1 MSKYVDKMVII
12 KWDDKSIKSRR
23 SRASKRLDRKELKK
37 FKCRTEIGIDDLV
50 KSNKAILKNVAFLTG
65 IVPLEVDC
73 NGVPSRRVA
82 EPKVETLPRLMSTE
96 ETVDT
101 FKLIPQLFPMLSNL
115 ETGFVK
121 SNGEIVKFG
130 KPYEASALL
139 KKWAEAVNPVLVRK
153 KDVE

>member
-1 MSKYVDKMVII
+1 MSKYIDKMAVI
-12 KWDDKSIKSRR
+12 KLDDKSIKSRR
-23 SRASKRLDRKELKK
+23 SRASKKLDRKGLKK
-37 FKCRTEIGIDDLV
+37 FKCRTELGIDDLV
-50 KSNKAILKNVAFLTG
+50 NSNKGFVKNAIFMTG
-65 IVPLEVDC
+65 VVPLAVDC

-82 EPKVETLPRLMSTE
+82 EPKLETFPTLMSTE
-96 ETVDT
+96 AMDD
-101 FKLIPQLFPMLSNL
+101 FKLVPQLFPMLSNL

-139 KKWAEAVNPVLVRK
+139 KKWAEAVNPVLIRK